1 MSACQEKGGWSSLV
15 VQWVK
20 GPVLSLQLLWPRFDS
35 WCRNF
40 HMPLVQPKK
49 TGMGEPEPSIN
60 RVTYYDPDFEVTW
73 AHFPSFKTE
82 SLGVPIV
89 A

>member
-1 MSACQEKGGWSSLV
+1 
-15 VQWVK
+15 
-20 GPVLSLQLLWPRFDS
+20 
-35 WCRNF
+35 
-40 HMPLVQPKK
+40 MPLVQPKK

-82 SLGVPIV
+82 SLGVPI
-89 A
+89 AA